1 MKKLLS
7 MVMVLM
13 MVTLAGCSSQTTQP
27 TLYNLA
33 TASVGG
39 AFYPMGQ
46 AVATVVNDNTDVVE
60 LTAEVSNG
68 SVENPRLVDSGEAS
82 IGITNANLAI
92 HAINGTGPYEKQLN
106 ISAIGNLHPS
116 VLHIV
121 TTEGSGIE
129 TIADLKGKRLAAGPA
144 GGGSIAMLEVMS
156 EYYDM
161 TIEDIESSYLSYSDG
176 FSQLSD
182 GNVDAAIALSGY
194 PAGAVLEASTTSD
207 LVFIELGDDIMAEL
221 LADNPAYSNIVV
233 PANVYK
239 SAADISMVGVR
250 NMLVVNNDIPE
261 DDVYEITKALY
272 GNLESMYKINE
283 TSNQMIPETVLET
296 VIPLHPGAQKYADE
310 VKK

>member
-7 MVMVLM
+7 MAMVLM